1 MIKVKRLRHATF
13 TTPDIEAQL
22 DYYQSII
29 GLGVIARGDSRILL
43 GTESDE
49 LTLVLERGAA
59 AQLTSIAYEV
69 APGLEPAELQKS
81 LTGFGIKSEIR
92 SDTAPGITKALAFD
106 DADGHRIE
114 LFSRWEFCKA
124 IEPIRGLAELPP

>member
-1 MIKVKRLRHATF
+1 MIRVKRLRHATF
-13 TTPDIEAQL
+13 TTANIEAQL

-29 GLGVIARGDSRILL
+29 GLGIIARGDGRVLL

-49 LTLVLERGAA
+49 LTLVLERAAA

-81 LTGFGIKSEIR
+81 LTGHNIKSEIR
-92 SDTAPGITKALAFD
+92 SDTAPT
-106 DADGHRIE
+106 R
-114 LFSRWEFCKA
+114 
-124 IEPIRGLAELPP
+124 